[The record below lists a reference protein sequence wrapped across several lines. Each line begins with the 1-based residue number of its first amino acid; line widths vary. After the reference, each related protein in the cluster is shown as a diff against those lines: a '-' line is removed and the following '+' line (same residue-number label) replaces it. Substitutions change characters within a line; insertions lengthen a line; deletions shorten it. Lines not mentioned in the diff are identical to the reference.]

1 VDIESNRS
9 VVSSIFKLLALT
21 LLAAILNSL
30 ALIYVNFIASFLA
43 FPLIVYLILQAN
55 AKRQVFS
62 SGTLFGVFSSLFLN
76 FWMIPVIRD
85 YAQGGIALAVLCYLA
100 SAFVLALFFG
110 TQFYLFSLIRLPE
123 AKRFSLV
130 SNALLMACIWVFFE
144 WIRAECF
151 SAMPWLSYS
160 VGITQGKN
168 LFLIQPA
175 AFGGVYV
182 LSFLILFSAYFVAFS
197 VYRKEWKFLFV
208 PALVLGLQFSGGFLI
223 YKNIKKQTDRSENK
237 FSAALILGALSPET
251 VWNEKSADSLVSH
264 LLSLNKK
271 AIGNRPDLIVWS
283 ETVVPWTYA
292 PDDDFLKE
300 IAKETSPW
308 DTQILIGMNSA
319 LGTSGSISNSVYL
332 LDSYAKEKGRYDKQ
346 DLLTLVEKPLLS
358 SSGSIILPFL
368 AAYNLKMR
376 AGSHKRPLE
385 TAWGKAG
392 ILLCNESTYPS
403 LVRDRVRQGASFL
416 VNMGNDNWFA
426 DCFIGRQHFYN
437 CRLRAVEN
445 RKDVL
450 INNNMGMA
458 GLVRAS
464 GEIAAEFNGQ
474 NSGVQFVELAPN
486 NLSSFPPLVF
496 ISFNIFIILLAV
508 FNVLF
513 LNFKSIQTKIQ

>member
-1 VDIESNRS
+1 VHIESNRS
-9 VVSSIFKLLALT
+9 VFSSIPKLLVLAL
-21 LLAAILNSL
+21 AVILNSL
-30 ALIYVNFIASFLA
+30 ALVYVNFIASFLA
-43 FPLIVYLILQAN
+43 FPLIIYLILQADT
-55 AKRQVFS
+55 KRQVFY
-62 SGTLFGVFSSLFLN
+62 SGALFGAFSSLFLN

-85 YAQGGIALAVLCYLA
+85 YAQSGIAIALLCYLA

-110 TQFYLFSLIRLPE
+110 TQFYMFSLIRLPE
-123 AKRFSLV
+123 IKKFSLII
-130 SNALLMACIWVFFE
+130 NALLMACTWVFFE

-160 VGITQGKN
+160 VGITQGRN
-168 LFLIQPA
+168 LFLMQPA
-175 AFGGVYV
+175 ALGGVYV

-197 VYRKEWKFLFV
+197 FYRKEWKFLFV
-208 PALVLGLQFSGGFLI
+208 PALILGLQFSGGFLI
-223 YKNIKKQTDRSENK
+223 YKNIKQRTDRSENK

-251 VWNEKSADSLVSH
+251 VWNDKSADSLVSH
-264 LLSLNKK
+264 LLSLNKN
-271 AIGNRPDLIVWS
+271 AIRNRPDLIVWS
-283 ETVVPWTYA
+283 ETIVPWTYA

-300 IAKETSPW
+300 IAKETSGRN
-308 DTQILIGMNSA
+308 TQILIGMNSA
-319 LGTSGSISNSVYL
+319 MGTSGSISNSVYL

-358 SSGSIILPFL
+358 SQGSVILPFL
-368 AAYNLKMR
+368 ASYDLKMK

-416 VNMGNDNWFA
+416 VNIGNDNWFA

-445 RKDVL
+445 RKDIL

-458 GLVRAS
+458 GLVKAS
-464 GEIAAEFNGQ
+464 GEIAAEFDGQ
-474 NSGVQFVELAPN
+474 NRGVRFAELMPN
-486 NLSSFPPLVF
+486 NLPSFSPLIF
-496 ISFNIFIILLAV
+496 ISFNIFIILLSV
-508 FNVLF
+508 FNILF
-513 LNFKSIQTKIQ
+513 LNFKAIKTKNQ